1 MATHRERHCKPRNK
15 NGGRQKNGQTKSR
28 THNKH
33 ANTISDDALGKLF
46 RALLLLEIKKRL
58 ETKSTET
65 KSANE

>member
-1 MATHRERHCKPRNK
+1 MD
-15 NGGRQKNGQTKSR
+15 RQKAERIISTL
-28 THNKH
+28 
-33 ANTISDDALGKLF
+33 NTISDDALGKLF